1 MTSTYVDLSALMEN
15 RSGLTAPKT
24 YWNASGEKRRRN
36 CNGCGTEGWK
46 GAMVPDTIWGL
57 RISKACDIH
66 DWMYAEGTSEADKQ
80 YADMLFLNNMIA
92 IIRVSSEIS
101 TAGWAL
107 KLVRERR
114 AFTYYQAVS
123 NSHSGSEAFNAARL
137 K

>member
-1 MTSTYVDLSALMEN
+1 MTSAYVDLAALMA
-15 RSGLTAPKT
+15 SIGGLTAPKT
-24 YWNASGEKRRRN
+24 FWNATGAKRSRN

-66 DWMYAEGTSEADKQ
+66 DWMYAEGTSDADKQ

-92 IIRVSSEIS
+92 IIRIASEQS
-101 TAGWAL
+101 TAGWVL

-123 NSHSGSEAFNAARL
+123 SSQSGEEAFKAARL
-137 K
+137 L